1 MHRNQKIT
9 KLDDV
14 EELTNTVFLAF
25 AEEYQ
30 EIKNISYWLRRVLF
44 RTYIIYYKKNKDRS
58 SILNAETKSASG
70 LNKTKNMM
78 DLNILKVLTLLGEEK
93 QKILRLKLW
102 ANVNFGL
109 IAENIKKSESEVYK
123 IFVRTLITIKNRLR

>member
-1 MHRNQKIT
+1 MHRNQKIA

-58 SILNAETKSASG
+58 SILKAEATSEPG
-70 LNKTKNMM
+70 LNKAKNMM

-102 ANVNFGL
+102 ANVNFSL